1 MTLAQWEIPCDSVKS
16 IITQTFRKHE
26 NKVTH
31 DYIPLNYAEAILQKK
46 WLTLR
51 NEEMESYMVIH
62 VDSFQHSLVKA
73 MYSPPPPPPQKK
85 VHPHTQRKQKNN
97 KSPGH
102 HHSRHSRHPWSKTLG
117 MLRRVKGSVAPF
129 QTWIVAGRESLS
141 LQPTWV
147 KQLSTNECSEL

>member
-73 MYSPPPPPPQKK
+73 MYSPPPHPPKK
-85 VHPHTQRKQKNN
+85 RYILTPNGN
-97 KSPGH
+97 KKTTNPRVTTIPAIPGI
-102 HHSRHSRHPWSKTLG
+102 RGPKL
-117 MLRRVKGSVAPF
+117 L
-129 QTWIVAGRESLS
+129 
-141 LQPTWV
+141 
-147 KQLSTNECSEL
+147 ECSEEWRAPWLLFRRG

>member
-73 MYSPPPPPPQKK
+73 MYSPPPPPKK
-85 VHPHTQRKQKNN
+85 KGTSSHPTETKKQQIPG
-97 KSPGH
+97 SP
-102 HHSRHSRHPWSKTLG
+102 PFP
-117 MLRRVKGSVAPF
+117 PF
-129 QTWIVAGRESLS
+129 QASVVQNSWNAPKSEGLRGSFSDVDSCGEGILVVATYMGQAVEYK
-141 LQPTWV
+141 WV
-147 KQLSTNECSEL
+147 